1 MSFASKKDY
10 FDSFLVL
17 VCQQVAAI
25 VCVYFALERIPV
37 GDATVIQFTSPVF
50 TVAFS
55 FLCLRKGCGILDTIC
70 GVISF
75 GGVIVLARPSILF
88 SHKTHEAHAVTHNM
102 HANKHVKPGD
112 AKYLEGVG
120 YAIIAAVCLSLFFIL
135 NKMTGKKLD
144 VTLTIFYPSVM
155 GVLISPIFIAATHH
169 TWFSW
174 NWEIWGL
181 IVVVGFVSFVG
192 LMFMAE
198 SLQLEDAGP
207 AILVRNLDVV
217 YAFLLQYAI
226 LKIKPDMMSL
236 VGAGIVLAA
245 TSLIAVN
252 RTVFARMESCQRF
265 RKPTDEDDAVRFPLL
280 IDDKEPVK
288 QKFHSKDTL

>member
-1 MSFASKKDY
+1 M
-10 FDSFLVL
+10 
-17 VCQQVAAI
+17 
-25 VCVYFALERIPV
+25 
-37 GDATVIQFTSPVF
+37 F

-245 TSLIAVN
+245 TSLIAIN